1 MPDKLGILAGGGPL
15 PRQIVEHCW
24 RAGREVFVVAF
35 SGHTDPATV
44 AGGVDHLWTRLG
56 AAGQALRALRR
67 AGCRDLVMAGP
78 VRRPSFGELRPD
90 LTATRFLARLG
101 TRALGD
107 DGLLR
112 AVIGLLESEGF
123 RMVGLHEVLPDV
135 LAGDGVMGRHAP
147 DAVALEDIRHGAAV
161 ARALGEQDVGQAVV
175 VQQGLV
181 LGVEAIEGT
190 DRLLARCGELRRP
203 GAGGVLVKMKK
214 PQQDER
220 ADLPTIGV
228 RTVEGAQAA
237 GLRGIAVSAGGAV
250 MVDPGQTID
259 AADRAGLFVYGLRG
273 EAEAAARAGG
283 TPAGAV
289 TGAGS

>member
-15 PRQIVEHCW
+15 PRQIVESCR

-35 SGHTDPATV
+35 DGQTDPATLDGDV
-44 AGGVDHLWTRLG
+44 EHVWTRLG
-56 AAGQALRALRR
+56 AAGQALKALRK
-67 AGCRDLVMAGP
+67 AGCQDLVMAGP
-78 VRRPSFGELRPD
+78 VRRPSFGEIRPD
-90 LTATRFLARLG
+90 FTAARFLGRLG

-112 AVIGLLESEGF
+112 AVMALLEHEGF

-135 LAGDGVMGRHAP
+135 LAGAGVLGRHTP
-147 DAVALEDIRHGAAV
+147 DAAAFEDIRRGLAV

-190 DRLLARCGELRRP
+190 DRLLARCGGLRRP
-203 GAGGVLVKMKK
+203 GPGGVLVKIKK
-214 PQQDER
+214 PQQDAR
-220 ADLPTIGV
+220 ADLPTIGE

-237 GLRGIAVSAGGAV
+237 GLSGIAISAGGAL
-250 MVDPGQTID
+250 MVNPEGTIKAAD
-259 AADRAGLFVYGLRG
+259 AAHLFLYGVERAGTARNAPDSG
-273 EAEAAARAGG
+273 AA
-283 TPAGAV
+283 
-289 TGAGS
+289 